1 MLNRKPFEEAIKLRG
16 FKMNKLRNVN
26 RLVKISLLV
35 AMAFVLMLFDFP
47 IPGFPPF
54 LKFDLSDLPALI
66 GGFALGPIAGVVI
79 EGGKVL
85 LNLLFTGSSTGGVG
99 EVANFIIGSSFVW
112 TAAVIYHSKKNKK
125 SALIGLA
132 TGTII
137 MTVVGAVLNYF
148 ILIPL
153 YATMYGGMGVII
165 DMSAEGNSAIA
176 SLAGIIIIGITPFN
190 ILKGLVVS
198 VITFVSYKKV
208 APLINKENLN
218 IKQQPVR

>member
-1 MLNRKPFEEAIKLRG
+1 
-16 FKMNKLRNVN
+16 MNSSKNVN

-47 IPGFPPF
+47 VPGFPPF

-66 GGFALGPIAGVVI
+66 GGFALGPVAGVAI
-79 EGGKVL
+79 EGGKVI
-85 LNLLFTGSSTGGVG
+85 LNLLFTGSATGGIG
-99 EVANFIIGSSFVW
+99 EFANFIIGASFVFV
-112 TAAVIYHSKKNKK
+112 AAVIYHKNKTKK

-132 TGTII
+132 LGTIA
-137 MTVVGAVLNYF
+137 MTVVGAVFNYY

-153 YATMYGGMGVII
+153 YATMYGGMESII
-165 DMSAEGNSAIA
+165 GMSAEGNSAIS

-198 VITFVSYKKV
+198 VITFASYKKV
-208 APLINKENLN
+208 APLINKENSN
-218 IKQQPVR
+218 MKQQTVRKLEI